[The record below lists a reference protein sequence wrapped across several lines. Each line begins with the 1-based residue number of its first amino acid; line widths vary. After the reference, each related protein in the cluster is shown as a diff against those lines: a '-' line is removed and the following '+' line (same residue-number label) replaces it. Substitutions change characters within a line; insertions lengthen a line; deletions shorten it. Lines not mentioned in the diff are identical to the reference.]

1 MFFARELQQ
10 RVSPFQ
16 PIAGALQEITAD
28 EPESSS
34 GLADPD
40 ASVATRG
47 FECCYVIFWT
57 YCFTAT

>member
-1 MFFARELQQ
+1 MFFARDVPL

-16 PIAGALQEITAD
+16 PIAGALQEITTE
-28 EPESSS
+28 EPESPS

-40 ASVATRG
+40 ATVSARG